1 MEPFYHLIHNDH
13 LGKGVKRPLFECTEG
28 WKGGKWGTTFLT
40 LKLFVVAY
48 EYPTQRK
55 YICKKKT
62 VLHPP
67 KNKQTKRVRCRE
79 KISLY
84 TVRFAS
90 TSSLFAFI
98 SSKSWSKLSI
108 WSLRSRK
115 RPVFWAIVGSYESL
129 KNRTTHKDYLTV
141 RRCNDSCKVVSA

>member
-1 MEPFYHLIHNDH
+1 MTTSGRELRGRCLNVRR
-13 LGKGVKRPLFECTEG
+13 GERR
-28 WKGGKWGTTFLT
+28 GGGGEGTTFLT
-40 LKLFVVAY
+40 LKLFVIAN

-79 KISLY
+79 KISFY